1 VGLISVFECFVER
14 RISKKTRRDLV
25 GMAMAQGAQGPQ
37 DMFTV
42 PHTVGRVLCCMCG
55 VSMAPNA
62 ANMCVACLRSQVDI
76 TEGLQKFVTV
86 LYCPECGRYLQPPR
100 TWVKAE
106 LESKELL
113 TFCIK
118 RLKNINKVRL
128 VDAGFVWT
136 EPHSKR
142 LKVKLKIQKEVVNGA
157 ILEQGYV
164 VEYTVEDHMC
174 EKCSRVA
181 ANPDQWI
188 ACVQVRQKVDHK
200 RTFFFLEQL
209 IIKHNAAASAINIKQ
224 MHEGVDFYFA
234 NRSHALKYLDFLS
247 NVVPT
252 KSRHD
257 KQLVSHDTKSNTY
270 NYRFTMSV
278 EICPVCKDDLICL
291 PQKVA
296 AGLGN
301 IGPLVLCMRVSNS
314 LLLLDPQ
321 NLRNAYVDASQYW
334 RVPYRPLLSS
344 RQLVEYVVLDIEHD
358 RGVGSS
364 SGKFALADVQVARI
378 ADFGKNDTTFS
389 GRTHLGHLL
398 KVGDYALGYDL
409 YGANTNDLELDKY
422 KGLVLPDVVLVKK
435 SYEEKRQ
442 RKRGKARPWKLK
454 ALPMEIEPSAGGKQ
468 DEEKRVGEYER
479 FLEEL
484 EEDPEMRSKIALYRD
499 VAYREQSETGSM
511 TDGEEPPS
519 VPLEE
524 LLADLRLEESSR
536 AESEFDEDMDDS

>member
-1 VGLISVFECFVER
+1 M
-14 RISKKTRRDLV
+14 T
-25 GMAMAQGAQGPQ
+25 

-76 TEGLQKFVTV
+76 TEGLQKLVTI
-86 LYCPECGRYLQPPR
+86 LFCPECGRYLQPPR
-100 TWVKAE
+100 TWTKAE

-128 VDAGFVWT
+128 VDAGFIWT

-142 LKVKLKIQKEVVNGA
+142 IKVKLKIQKEVVNGA
-157 ILEQGYV
+157 ILEQAYV

-209 IIKHNAAASAINIKQ
+209 IIKHAAAASAINIKQ
-224 MHEGVDFYFA
+224 MHDGVDFFFA
-234 NRSHALKYLDFLS
+234 NRSHGLKFLDFLS

-291 PQKVA
+291 PQKLS

-301 IGPLVLCMRVSNS
+301 IGPLVLCMRVSNN

-321 NLRNAYVDASQYW
+321 TLRTAHMDASHFW
-334 RVPYRPLLSS
+334 RVPFRPLLSAK
-344 RQLVEYVVLDIEHD
+344 QLVEYIVLDIESEP
-358 RGVGSS
+358 GVATH
-364 SGKFALADVQVARI
+364 SGRYSLADVQVARK
-378 ADFGKNDTTFS
+378 ADFGKNDTTFMV
-389 GRTHLGHLL
+389 RTHLGHLL
-398 KVGDYALGYDL
+398 NVGDYALGYDM
-409 YGANTNDLELDKY
+409 YAANTNEAELDKY
-422 KGLVLPDVVLVKK
+422 KHLELPDVVLVKK
-435 SYEEKRQ
+435 SYEERRA
-442 RKRGKARPWKLK
+442 RKRGKPRPWKLK
-454 ALPMEIEPSAGGKQ
+454 ALEMEIDPTALRQ
-468 DEEKRVGEYER
+468 DQDKTVGEYEK
-479 FLEEL
+479 FLEEI
-484 EEDPEMRSKIALYRD
+484 EEDPEMRAKIALYRD
-499 VAYREQSETGSM
+499 ANYRAQSETASM
-511 TDGEEPPS
+511 IDGEGDEPPT

-524 LLADLRLEESSR
+524 LLADLRLEVQSNR
-536 AESEFDEDMDDS
+536 GESEVGDDEEMDEA